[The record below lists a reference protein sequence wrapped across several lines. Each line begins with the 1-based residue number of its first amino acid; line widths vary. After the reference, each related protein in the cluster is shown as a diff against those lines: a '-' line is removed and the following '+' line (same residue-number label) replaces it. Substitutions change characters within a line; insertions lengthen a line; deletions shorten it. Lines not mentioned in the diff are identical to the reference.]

1 MPPKTKPQ
9 SRLDAD
15 VAARTALLERARIV
29 LPTLTSDGKTDR
41 EIHEAVLHH
50 MQPTLDL
57 RGKSDAYVRSYFDA
71 IAPHPTMPRLE
82 QPQKPPASASRIA
95 PKQDA
100 QEYVDDNDVAAILAG
115 KLPKSVGPQPRLDAI
130 DSNDVHAILAGT
142 RHNERVFDEEW
153 AKPLDASTQA
163 PAAARTAPSAA
174 PPQRIDAGDSNDV
187 HATLEGRHAP
197 QQWPLRVYVSP
208 PWTQPLASSRSK
220 PRADASSSSAYRSP
234 WRSPLSSSKQR

>member
-1 MPPKTKPQ
+1 MPHKTKPQ

-29 LPTLTSDGKTDR
+29 LPTLAADAKTDR

-50 MQPTLDL
+50 LQPTLDL

-71 IAPHPTMPRLE
+71 MAPHATMPRLE
-82 QPQKPPASASRIA
+82 QPKKPDPSASRIA

-115 KLPKSVGPQPRLDAI
+115 KLPASMGPQPRLDAI
-130 DSNDVHAILAGT
+130 DDNDVHAILAAK
-142 RHNERVFDEEW
+142 RHAPRRVFEPEW

-163 PAAARTAPSAA
+163 PVAA
-174 PPQRIDAGDSNDV
+174 PTATPAALQPRGDAGDSSDV
-187 HATLEGRHAP
+187 HAILEGSHTSP
-197 QQWPLRVYVSP
+197 QRAYVPS
-208 PWTQPLASSRSK
+208 PWTLPLASSRSK
-220 PRADASSSSAYRSP
+220 PRADASSSSAYRAP
-234 WRSPLSSSKQR
+234 WRSPLASSKQR

>member
-71 IAPHPTMPRLE
+71 MAPHPTMPRLE

-100 QEYVDDNDVAAILAG
+100 QEYVDDDDVAAILAG
-115 KLPKSVGPQPRLDAI
+115 KLPASMGPQPRLDAI
-130 DSNDVHAILAGT
+130 DADDVHAILAAK
-142 RHNERVFDEEW
+142 RPAPRRVFDPEW
-153 AKPLDASTQA
+153 AKPLDTSTLE
-163 PAAARTAPSAA
+163 PAAAPTA
-174 PPQRIDAGDSNDV
+174 PPQRGDAGANHDV
-187 HATLEGRHAP
+187 HAILEGRHTAAP
-197 QQWPLRVYVSP
+197 QRVFAPS

-234 WRSPLSSSKQR
+234 WRSPLASSRQR